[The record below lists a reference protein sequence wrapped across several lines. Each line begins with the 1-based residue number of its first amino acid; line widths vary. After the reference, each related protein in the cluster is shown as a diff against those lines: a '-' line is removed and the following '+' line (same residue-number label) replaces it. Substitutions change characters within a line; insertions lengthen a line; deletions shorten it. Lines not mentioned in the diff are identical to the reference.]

1 MFSVGMIGAGI
12 IGASH
17 LAAVAGHPDTRLAAV
32 ADIAPGRR
40 RSRRPHPDGAHAY
53 ESYEEM
59 LEREKLEACDHSI
72 FPTACMKHV
81 FWPVRK
87 KESISCWKN
96 PCPFPTPP
104 ASG

>member
-17 LAAVAGHPDTRLAAV
+17 LARCCGPPRH
-32 ADIAPGRR
+32 APGGRGGYR
-40 RSRRPHPDGAHAY
+40 ARPRAAGGAPYGAHAY

-59 LEREKLEACDHSI
+59 LEREKLELVIINLPHGLHEACVL
-72 FPTACMKHV
+72 ACAE
-81 FWPVRK
+81 
-87 KESISCWKN
+87 KESISCLEK
-96 PCPFPTPP
+96 PMSVSTPP

>member
-32 ADIAPGRR
+32 ADIAPGRAQQAAA
-40 RSRRPHPDGAHAY
+40 PTALHAY

-59 LEREKLEACDHSI
+59 LEREKLELVIINLPHGLHEACVL
-72 FPTACMKHV
+72 ACAE
-81 FWPVRK
+81 

>member
-32 ADIAPGRR
+32 ADIAPGRAQQAAA
-40 RSRRPHPDGAHAY
+40 PYGAHAY

-59 LEREKLEACDHSI
+59 LEREKLELVI
-72 FPTACMKHV
+72 
-81 FWPVRK
+81 
-87 KESISCWKN
+87 IN
-96 PCPFPTPP
+96 LPP
-104 ASG
+104 RPA